1 MNRVLLPALA
11 LLSIG
16 EYGCRPT
23 PTEQPQPSAMA
34 FSPGCSLPFESIE
47 QKDLPIDQRCAKDGA
62 AAPDSSN
69 AKQNEVKNN
78 FCATGTPVE
87 LSFTNFDQLQ
97 QSAINKNIPF
107 GNQNLPDDRS
117 VLANI
122 LTVNGRQIG
131 EGTVVTLV
139 GFVFDARHSN
149 TKFFN
154 EAGES
159 VNCKSGEL
167 DMNDIHIELAE
178 SANLLNQTDECQTV
192 TAEISPHYRPASW
205 DRFDV
210 NPKTAEAARGLQLK
224 GAKVRISGQLFFDA
238 SHKPC
243 VGGQGSAPRRRSI
256 WEIHPVYAIEVFDE
270 AKHQFI
276 ALDEWAKDK

>member
-1 MNRVLLPALA
+1 
-11 LLSIG
+11 
-16 EYGCRPT
+16 
-23 PTEQPQPSAMA
+23 MA
-34 FSPGCSLPFESIE
+34 FVPGCPLPFESIE
-47 QKDLPIDQRCAKDGA
+47 QKGLPIDQQCAKDGSA
-62 AAPDSSN
+62 VPGSST

-97 QSAINKNIPF
+97 QSAVNKNIPF
-107 GNQNLPDDRS
+107 GNQNLPVDRS
-117 VLANI
+117 VLANM
-122 LTVNGRQIG
+122 LTVNGQPIG
-131 EGTVVTLV
+131 EGTVVMLV

-154 EAGES
+154 ETGES
-159 VNCKSGEL
+159 VNCMSGEL
-167 DMNDIHIELAE
+167 DMNDIHIQLAE
-178 SANLLNQTDECQTV
+178 SGSLLNQADECQTV

-210 NPKTAEAARGLQLK
+210 NPNTAEAARGLPLK

-238 SHKPC
+238 SHVPC
-243 VGGQGSAPRRRSI
+243 VGGQGSTPRRRSN
-256 WEIHPVYAIEVFDE
+256 WEIHPVYAIDVFDQS
-270 AKHQFI
+270 KQQFI